1 MNKIITHLDLDLA
14 SSNEYKVIN
23 AQQLDNNTRRLE
35 VNLFHEGK
43 IYDIT
48 NVTKIELQGFR
59 GDGETIKTPLT
70 NDGNNII
77 VDFDNT
83 ILGAKGI
90 CKLKIALFGE
100 DNKLLSS
107 FPFVIRIDQNVYDET
122 GVIASPVYLELENEL
137 KNIEYL
143 KVSNFILKEDKD
155 VAGGVP
161 SLDSNTKVPITELYE
176 ATTTTKGITQ
186 LTDSV
191 TSAST
196 TTAATPNS
204 VKSVKDS
211 LNSEINRATNVESVL
226 TARIDT
232 ITNLPEGSTTGDA
245 ELQDIRV
252 KVDGTIAENAGNAV
266 REQISE
272 LKGDLGNLRF
282 SITENNLLHVERKE

>member
-77 VDFDNT
+77 IDFDNT

-107 FPFVIRIDQNVYDET
+107 FPFVIRVDENVYDET
-122 GVIASPVYLELENEL
+122 EF
-137 KNIEYL
+137 K
-143 KVSNFILKEDKD
+143 
-155 VAGGVP
+155 
-161 SLDSNTKVPITELYE
+161 
-176 ATTTTKGITQ
+176 
-186 LTDSV
+186 
-191 TSAST
+191 
-196 TTAATPNS
+196 
-204 VKSVKDS
+204 VKDETRI
-211 LNSEINRATNVESVL
+211 LVL
-226 TARIDT
+226 R
-232 ITNLPEGSTTGDA
+232 
-245 ELQDIRV
+245 
-252 KVDGTIAENAGNAV
+252 KY
-266 REQISE
+266 
-272 LKGDLGNLRF
+272 
-282 SITENNLLHVERKE
+282 NLLRNIP

>member
-77 VDFDNT
+77 IDFDNT

-137 KNIEYL
+137 KNIDSL

-161 SLDSNTKVPITELYE
+161 SLDVNAKVPISELYE
-176 ATTTTKGITQ
+176 ATTTRKGITQ

-191 TSAST
+191 TSNST

-252 KVDGTIAENAGNAV
+252 KADGTIAENAGNAV

-272 LKGDLGNLRF
+272 LKSDFGNLRF